1 MNNAPEILHRRP
13 YLEDESGREVKR
25 AGPAHCQVVHGP
37 MDGERSDVA
46 PGKENR
52 TDNIGIRAERQS
64 HAVHGKDCPIVQRI
78 EEVVAKL
85 RKRLSFFPKIGR
97 GRSSGNCQQLLRV
110 GRRAPEGQ
118 EHRGEALPNARED
131 FGRGSLRA
139 GCPA

>member
-1 MNNAPEILHRRP
+1 
-13 YLEDESGREVKR
+13 
-25 AGPAHCQVVHGP
+25 

-85 RKRLSFFPKIGR
+85 RKD
-97 GRSSGNCQQLLRV
+97 QLLDQLLANLSRV
-110 GRRAPEGQ
+110 LELVEQAGPEGRKSRPRNVSRCSGFGRRAPEGK
-118 EHRGEALPNARED
+118 
-131 FGRGSLRA
+131 SLRA
-139 GCPA
+139 GYPA